1 MAHADHYNS
10 HCTGNQQRTVWN
22 GRRPRTCTFNHCVL
36 RQPVRLVT
44 TPKVIKVNLPIYEI
58 RSLKHSYAENTVL
71 EIDRL
76 IIQPASIVG
85 LIGPNGSGKSTLLR
99 LMGLIESP
107 SRGKILYN
115 DCFVEP
121 FSDEARFHITLL
133 PQEPFLMK
141 RSVFKNV
148 SYGLKLRGNGNNVF
162 TRVKEAL
169 SLVGLSSENFIH
181 RPWYALSGG
190 EAQRVALAARLVLK
204 PKVLLLDEPTA
215 SVDAASAQLIK
226 EASLR
231 ARQKWGATL
240 IVASHDWQWLY
251 EVCDEILHLF
261 KGRVFGTGRETIV
274 FGPWKAL
281 ETGAWGKALSD
292 AQVLQVPEP
301 PNKEA
306 AAVIDVFS
314 VSDDDSQKVA
324 NDIVLHGTVSR
335 LTLERHTGRVFAT
348 IVVGAIPF
356 TIGLTQQQI
365 KERVMFPGK
374 IVSIHYNLDRIKW
387 I

>member
-1 MAHADHYNS
+1 MVA
-10 HCTGNQQRTVWN
+10 
-22 GRRPRTCTFNHCVL
+22 
-36 RQPVRLVT
+36 
-44 TPKVIKVNLPIYEI
+44 PIYDI
-58 RSLKHSYAENTVL
+58 QSLSQSYAGKTVL
-71 EIDRL
+71 EIERL
-76 IIQPASIVG
+76 MVQPSSIVG

-99 LMGLIESP
+99 LLGLIEKP
-107 SRGKILYN
+107 SQGKILFN
-115 DCFVEP
+115 GRILEP

-148 SYGLKLRGNGNNVF
+148 SYGLKLRGNA
-162 TRVKEAL
+162 TDTTDRVNEAL
-169 SLVGLSSENFIH
+169 SLVGLSSEDFSR

-190 EAQRVALAARLVLK
+190 EAQRVALAARLVLQ

-231 ARQKWGATL
+231 AREKWGTTL

-261 KGRVFGTGRETIV
+261 KGRIFGTGRETIV
-274 FGPWKAL
+274 FGPWQEL
-281 ETGAWGKALSD
+281 EPGQWGKTLSD
-292 AQVLQVPEP
+292 FQELQVSEP
-301 PNKEA
+301 PSEEA
-306 AAVIDVFS
+306 AAVVDVLS
-314 VSDDDSQKVA
+314 ISEDGSQKVA

-335 LTLERHTGRVFAT
+335 LTLEKNTGQIFAT
-348 IVVGAIPF
+348 IVVGTIPF
-356 TIGLTQQQI
+356 TVGLTQQQI
-365 KERVMFPGK
+365 KEQAMLLGK
-374 IVSIHYNLDRIKW
+374 TVFVHYSLDRIQW